1 MYLKPFLSKTKTLIL
16 LVCSVCHLLAL
27 PASAK
32 EYPDAVKIVAPDRLS
47 VQIYSQPKIGSE
59 VLAIALHGDVLE
71 AGGANDGFI
80 EVRLPNKRVGY
91 VVKENTVPW
100 HPPAEEG
107 SIIWLISV
115 GVLIAVIGGVIVF
128 LLVRKKR
135 IKDAEKLAASI
146 PAAIRHA
153 EDYYRSGDYEQA
165 INAFNRYLNLQG
177 GEVRSPDVYRRL
189 TVCYQ
194 KTEEPREAA
203 KAWEKMRSLG
213 GVKGLE
219 DYTVGA
225 ELMASLGREAD
236 AAEIYEALLDSQSDE
251 DRRYEIHE
259 KLFNTYRKIKE
270 PKKLIKHAIQLEKFD
285 EAGAGV
291 ISDTAR
297 FLIAEGQ
304 TDLAIES
311 NNKDLITG
319 VCAEFL
325 DDHAKT
331 PEAARIYLK
340 CLEYDPK
347 DARIHRILADVY
359 SRGGDFR
366 RAVSE
371 LTMLHQLDKEQSDE
385 YIEEAAKIYVEN
397 KRVQDALAEGNPLIV
412 KKIAQIFLA
421 RSEVHPDAVAV
432 YEKVLE
438 FQPNAIGINKMLST
452 VYLTRG
458 DLDKYIAKLRL
469 LHEIDGDNQDYLTD
483 LAQCIIDNDLIEQT
497 IKEGSRALNAKILKQ
512 LIKRGVYNDRAVWL
526 YEKLIKYEPDNAVIR
541 GALATAYENRKEYGK
556 GFQHLLVLIRQNPDD
571 GDLCQRA
578 AAIAVDHDFLP
589 QILEHGGAAL
599 LTATAL
605 KITESKTEGPEA
617 VDILT
622 AALHERP
629 DDVRILSYL
638 ETIKPPPPPPPA
650 PVKEAEPKVASDAES
665 RVAQDL
671 VQEATPRDVDS
682 GMEAR
687 IPEPPGKLEEIPEAD
702 EAYIEAPAPSGIETI
717 ESILEEFGQPRGH
730 KQTRSKRSTGPFQ
743 TIDLTDEDVSFE
755 EKSVTTFVSGY
766 SQRPVAD
773 FAREELF
780 LPVSGSMAY
789 KKMEALV
796 SDGWGDLCVAV
807 EVNTGRY
814 FLMRLF
820 RDDLLDAPILKD
832 FVTQITELGFNMVH
846 DNLLPILDVVT
857 GPTGVT
863 SLIHPFAATNLENLM
878 KAERRAELGL
888 RLKLIEKI
896 MDGLVYAHNY
906 KGVDGQLRRTY
917 HLHLQPSCIAL
928 SDDFTQCYIVGVGY
942 SQIFRN
948 LSRGRQPR
956 WQDPGVNPATMPP
969 EFFRSK
975 AGTIRERSAD
985 IYSLGVLIYFVA
997 TGEFPFD
1004 GPSMEDYK
1012 FQHNKIFAAPP
1023 RLIDPTVPDWL
1034 EPIILGC
1041 LEKDP
1046 GKRWDSVLD
1055 IRQALNR
1062 GMEGKV

>member
-1 MYLKPFLSKTKTLIL
+1 MYLKPCLKKAKILVL
-16 LVCSVCHLLAL
+16 LVCSICHLMAL
-27 PASAK
+27 TASAK

-59 VLAIALHGDVLE
+59 VMAIALHGDVLE
-71 AGGANDGFI
+71 AAGSTDGFI
-80 EVRLPNKRVGY
+80 EVRLPNKKVGY
-91 VVKENTVPW
+91 VAKENTMPW
-100 HPPAEEG
+100 NPPAAKR
-107 SIIWLISV
+107 SIVWVIAL
-115 GVLIAVIGGVIVF
+115 GVLVAAIGGVILF
-128 LLVRKKR
+128 LFVRKKR
-135 IKDAEKLAASI
+135 IRDAEKLAASI
-146 PAAIRHA
+146 PAAIKQA
-153 EDYYRSGDYEQA
+153 EDYYRSGDYEEA
-165 INAFNRYLNLQG
+165 IKAFNRYLDLQG

-189 TVCYQ
+189 TICYQ
-194 KTEEPREAA
+194 KLEETREAA

-225 ELMASLGREAD
+225 ELMASLGREAN
-236 AAEIYEALLDSQSDE
+236 AAEIYEALLESQSDE

-259 KLFNTYRKIKE
+259 KLFNMYRKIKE
-270 PKKLIKHAIQLEKFD
+270 PKKLIDHAIQLEKFG
-285 EAGAGV
+285 EAGSGV
-291 ISDTAR
+291 IADVAR

-304 TDLAIES
+304 TDLAVES
-311 NNKDLITG
+311 NNKELITG

-331 PEAARIYLK
+331 PEAARVYLK
-340 CLEYDPK
+340 CLEYDRT
-347 DARIHRILADVY
+347 DARIHRILADIY
-359 SRGGDFR
+359 SSGGDFR

-371 LTMLHQLDKEQSDE
+371 LTMLHQLDKDQSEE

-397 KRVQDALAEGNPLIV
+397 KRVQDALAEGNPLII

-421 RSEVHPDAVAV
+421 KSEVHPDAVAV

-469 LHEIDGDNQDYLTD
+469 LHEIDGENQDYLTD

-497 IKEGSRALNAKILKQ
+497 IKEGNRALNAKILKQ
-512 LIKRGVYNDRAVWL
+512 LIKRGVYNDRAIWL

-541 GALATAYENRKEYGK
+541 GALATAYEKRKEYDK
-556 GFQHLLVLIRQNPDD
+556 SFQHLLVLIRQTPDD
-571 GDLCQRA
+571 QELCQRA
-578 AAIAVDHDFLP
+578 ASIAVDNQLLS

-605 KITESKTEGPEA
+605 KIAESKTKGPEA
-617 VDILT
+617 IEILT
-622 AALHERP
+622 AALQERP
-629 DDVRILSYL
+629 DDVKIMSYL
-638 ETIKPPPPPPPA
+638 KEIEPPAAPPPVRESKPQ
-650 PVKEAEPKVASDAES
+650 VAAHIESDFTPDS
-665 RVAQDL
+665 G
-671 VQEATPRDVDS
+671 QEATAKAVDS
-682 GMEAR
+682 DLDRETQK
-687 IPEPPGKLEEIPEAD
+687 PEPPGKQDDSPEPD
-702 EAYIEAPAPSGIETI
+702 ETYIEAPSPSGIETI
-717 ESILEEFGQPRGH
+717 ESILEEFGQSRG
-730 KQTRSKRSTGPFQ
+730 RKRTLPATPFQ
-743 TIDLTDEDVSFE
+743 TIDLTDENVSFE
-755 EKSVTTFVSGY
+755 EKAVTTFVSGY

-780 LPVSGSMAY
+780 LPVSGSLAY
-789 KKMEALV
+789 QKMEALV

-807 EVNTGRY
+807 EVNTGRH

-832 FVTQITELGFNMVH
+832 FVTQVTELSFNMVH

-857 GPTGVT
+857 GPNGATC
-863 SLIHPFAATNLENLM
+863 LIHPFAATNLENLM
-878 KAERRAELGL
+878 KAERRAEFSL
-888 RLKLIEKI
+888 RMRLVGKI
-896 MDGLVYAHNY
+896 MDALVYAHNY

-928 SDDFTQCYIVGVGY
+928 TDDFTQCYVVGLGY

-1004 GPSMEDYK
+1004 GPTVEDYK

-1046 GKRWDSVLD
+1046 EKRWDSILD
-1055 IRQALNR
+1055 IRQALSR
-1062 GMEGKV
+1062 GMEGKA

>member
-1 MYLKPFLSKTKTLIL
+1 MAKTVIL
-16 LVCSVCHLLAL
+16 LVCSLCHLLAL
-27 PASAK
+27 TASAR
-32 EYPDAVKIVAPDRLS
+32 EFPNAIKIVAPDRLS
-47 VQIYSQPKIGSE
+47 VQIYSQPRIGAE
-59 VLAIALHGDVLE
+59 VLAIALHNDVLE
-71 AGGANDGFI
+71 VEGEKDGFV
-80 EVRLPNKRVGY
+80 EVRLANKRIGY
-91 VVKENTVPW
+91 VAKENTVPW
-100 HPPAEEG
+100 EPPVKERSPA
-107 SIIWLISV
+107 WLI
-115 GVLIAVIGGVIVF
+115 GIAILIVTIGGVILF
-128 LLVRKKR
+128 LAVRKKR
-135 IKDAEKLAASI
+135 TKDAETRAASI
-146 PAAIRHA
+146 PAAIKQG
-153 EDYYRSGDYEQA
+153 EEFYRSGDYEQA
-165 INAFNRYLNLQG
+165 IKAFNRYINLQG

-194 KTEEPREAA
+194 KTDDIREAA
-203 KAWEKMRSLG
+203 KSWEKMRSLG
-213 GVKGLE
+213 GLKGLE

-225 ELMASLGREAD
+225 ELMGALGREAD
-236 AAEIYEALLDSQSDE
+236 ACGIYEALLESQSDE

-259 KLFNTYRKIKE
+259 KLFNTYRKMKE
-270 PKKLIKHAIQLEKFD
+270 PKKLIDHAIELEKFGS
-285 EAGAGV
+285 EGSGV

-311 NNKDLITG
+311 NNKELITG
-319 VCAEFL
+319 VCTEFL

-340 CLEYDPK
+340 CLEYDRT
-347 DARIHRILADVY
+347 DARIHRILADIY

-371 LTMLHQLDKEQSDE
+371 LTMLHQLDKEQSEE

-397 KRVQDALAEGNPLIV
+397 KRVQDALQEGNPLII

-421 RSEVHPDAVAV
+421 RSEVNPDAVAV

-458 DLDKYIAKLRL
+458 DLDKYVAKLRL

-497 IKEGSRALNAKILKQ
+497 IKEGNRALNAKILKQ
-512 LIKRGVYNDRAVWL
+512 LIKRGISNDKAIWL

-541 GALATAYENRKEYGK
+541 GALATAYEKRQEYGK
-556 GFQHLLVLIRQNPDD
+556 SFPHLLVLIRQNPDD
-571 GDLCQRA
+571 AELCRRA
-578 AAIAVDHDFLP
+578 AAIAVDQNLLP
-589 QILEHGGAAL
+589 QILEDGGPRL
-599 LTATAL
+599 LVATAL
-605 KITESKTEGPEA
+605 EIAEKRIQDAEA
-617 VDILT
+617 IEIVA
-622 AALHERP
+622 AALVERP

-638 ETIKPPPPPPPA
+638 ETMKPSAAPA
-650 PVKEAEPKVASDAES
+650 PVRETKPKVASPAKAVHAQGS
-665 RVAQDL
+665 R
-671 VQEATPRDVDS
+671 QEAAA
-682 GMEAR
+682 EAADR
-687 IPEPPGKLEEIPEAD
+687 SQKAQKPELPGKPEKRPEPEEVHE
-702 EAYIEAPAPSGIETI
+702 EAPASFREESI
-717 ESILEEFGQPRGH
+717 ESILEEFGQARAH
-730 KQTRSKRSTGPFQ
+730 KQTRPQRPIGTIQ
-743 TIDLTDEDVSFE
+743 TIDLTDENVSFE
-755 EKSVTTFVSGY
+755 ERAITTFVSGY
-766 SQRPVAD
+766 SKRPVAD
-773 FAREELF
+773 VAREELY
-780 LPVSGSMAY
+780 LPVSGSLAY
-789 KKMEALV
+789 QKMEILA

-807 EVNTGRY
+807 EVNTGRHY
-814 FLMRLF
+814 LMRLF
-820 RDDLLDAPILKD
+820 RNDLLDAPILKD
-832 FVTQITELGFNMVH
+832 FVTQVTELGFNMVH
-846 DNLLPILDVVT
+846 ENLLPTLEVVT
-857 GPTGVT
+857 GPNGATC
-863 SLIHPFAATNLENLM
+863 LIHPFAATNLENLM
-878 KAERRAELGL
+878 KAERRAEFGL
-888 RLKLIEKI
+888 RMKLIGNI

-917 HLHLQPSCIAL
+917 HLHLHPSCIAL

-956 WQDPGVNPATMPP
+956 WQDPGTNPASMPP

-1004 GPSMEDYK
+1004 GPSLEDYK

-1046 GKRWDSVLD
+1046 GKRWDSILD

>member
-1 MYLKPFLSKTKTLIL
+1 MYLKPCLEKAKILIL

-27 PASAK
+27 TASAK

-59 VLAIALHGDVLE
+59 VMAIALHGDVLE
-71 AGGANDGFI
+71 AAGASDGFI
-80 EVRLPNKRVGY
+80 EVRLPNKTIGY
-91 VVKENTVPW
+91 VAKENTIPW
-100 HPPAEEG
+100 HPPAAKR
-107 SIIWLISV
+107 SIVWVIAL
-115 GVLIAVIGGVIVF
+115 GVLVAAIGGVIVF
-128 LLVRKKR
+128 IFVRKKR
-135 IKDAEKLAASI
+135 IRDAEKLAASI
-146 PAAIRHA
+146 PAAIKQA
-153 EDYYRSGDYEQA
+153 EDFYRSGDYEEA
-165 INAFNRYLNLQG
+165 IKAFNRYLDLQG

-189 TVCYQ
+189 TICYQ
-194 KTEEPREAA
+194 KLEENREAA

-225 ELMASLGREAD
+225 ELMASLGREAN
-236 AAEIYEALLDSQSDE
+236 AAEIYEALLESQSDE

-259 KLFNTYRKIKE
+259 KLFNMYRKIKE
-270 PKKLIKHAIQLEKFD
+270 PKKLIDHAIQLEKFGA
-285 EAGAGV
+285 AGSGV
-291 ISDTAR
+291 IADVAR

-304 TDLAIES
+304 TDLAVES
-311 NNKDLITG
+311 NNKELITG

-325 DDHAKT
+325 DDRAKT
-331 PEAARIYLK
+331 PEAARVYLK
-340 CLEYDPK
+340 CLEYDRT
-347 DARIHRILADVY
+347 DARIHRILADIY
-359 SRGGDFR
+359 SSGGDFR

-371 LTMLHQLDKEQSDE
+371 LTMLHQLDKEQSEE

-397 KRVQDALAEGNPLIV
+397 KRVQDALAEGNPLII

-421 RSEVHPDAVAV
+421 KSEVHPDAVAV

-497 IKEGSRALNAKILKQ
+497 IKEGNRALNAKILKQ
-512 LIKRGVYNDRAVWL
+512 LIKRGVYNDRAIWL
-526 YEKLIKYEPDNAVIR
+526 YEKLIKYEPDNSVIR
-541 GALATAYENRKEYGK
+541 GALATAYEKRKEYDK
-556 GFQHLLVLIRQNPDD
+556 SFQHLLILIRQNPDD
-571 GDLCQRA
+571 QELCRRA
-578 AAIAVDHDFLP
+578 AAIAVDNKFLS

-605 KITESKTEGPEA
+605 KIVESKIKGPEA
-617 VDILT
+617 IEILT
-622 AALHERP
+622 AALQERP
-629 DDVRILSYL
+629 DDVKMMGYL
-638 ETIKPPPPPPPA
+638 KEIEPPAMPPP
-650 PVKEAEPKVASDAES
+650 VREAKPQVAAHIESD
-665 RVAQDL
+665 VTQDSG
-671 VQEATPRDVDS
+671 QEATAKAVDIDLDL
-682 GMEAR
+682 EAQKPEPPSKQGE
-687 IPEPPGKLEEIPEAD
+687 IPEPD
-702 EAYIEAPAPSGIETI
+702 ETYIEAPAASGIETI
-717 ESILEEFGQPRGH
+717 ESILEEFGQSRG
-730 KQTRSKRSTGPFQ
+730 RKRTLPTTPFQ
-743 TIDLTDEDVSFE
+743 TIDLTDENVSFE
-755 EKSVTTFVSGY
+755 EKAVTTFVSGY

-780 LPVSGSMAY
+780 LPVSGSLAY
-789 KKMEALV
+789 QKMEALV
-796 SDGWGDLCVAV
+796 SDGWGDLCIAV
-807 EVNTGRY
+807 EVNTGRH

-832 FVTQITELGFNMVH
+832 FVTQVTELSFNMVH

-857 GPTGVT
+857 GPTGAT
-863 SLIHPFAATNLENLM
+863 CLIHPFAATNMENLM
-878 KAERRAELGL
+878 KAERRAEFSL
-888 RLKLIEKI
+888 RMKLVGKI
-896 MDGLVYAHNY
+896 MDALVYAHNY
-906 KGVDGQLRRTY
+906 KGIDGQLRRTY

-928 SDDFTQCYIVGVGY
+928 SDDFTQCYIVGLGY

-1004 GPSMEDYK
+1004 GPTVEDYK

-1046 GKRWDSVLD
+1046 EKRWDSVLD

-1062 GMEGKV
+1062 GMEGKA